1 MERMQQL
8 LGSLF
13 AAHVR
18 DVESRRFLMADAR
31 PGRRSLLEQLA
42 DAVERALALA
52 FEDGAQRVR
61 VAPSDYVPAGV
72 EWATRMRHEFSG
84 TASTVVAA
92 ETLRGGR
99 ALALQSVSDELAGD
113 TRAAELLRSA
123 GLLLESSDRWRP
135 HHLAGPDARPT
146 ALAIGPLDV
155 ASELFVRLRN
165 AVATL
170 LNGII
175 ILNSTYT
182 VV

>member
-13 AAHVR
+13 VAHVR
-18 DVESRRFLMADAR
+18 DVEGRRFLMADAR

-52 FEDGAQRVR
+52 FEDDAQRVR
-61 VAPSDYVPAGV
+61 VAPSDYVPTGV
-72 EWATRMRHEFSG
+72 EWASRVQHEF
-84 TASTVVAA
+84 TATSTIAA
-92 ETLRGGR
+92 AADRRRGGR
-99 ALALQSVSDELAGD
+99 ALALQPVSDELAGD
-113 TRAAELLRSA
+113 ARAAELLRAA

-135 HHLAGPDARPT
+135 HYLAGPDARPT

-165 AVATL
+165 AIATL
-170 LNGII
+170 LNGIS
-175 ILNSTYT
+175 ILNIT
-182 VV
+182 